1 MFRAINRCL
10 ICTGQKFTPWARV
23 SYSHYLTQRPDIP
36 RSGDLA
42 ATDKR
47 IASYVFTLVQCRRCN
62 FVFTTPQLSPSALTR
77 LYQDSPSYFNRY
89 QDSSRIKSQQQLIH
103 SHKLEVRQ
111 LRAITTGKII
121 LDVGCG
127 GGYFLK
133 CLPDS
138 WKKFGVEVD
147 PYAAKFAAKLLHK
160 KAKIYNCT
168 LAQASLLPES
178 FDTIILR
185 GTLEHLH
192 YPKKILNQL
201 HRLLKPNGTLAI
213 IATPN
218 IASICAS
225 LYRGNFRFVDPLH
238 HIWYFS
244 PSTLTSLLLQTKFT
258 VVDIKYNYFNTAY
271 FHLSQ
276 LWEITRD
283 WLTFLLTGRRPT
295 HTSPPFYG
303 NLMDV
308 YARKN

>member
-1 MFRAINRCL
+1 ML
-10 ICTGQKFTPWARV
+10 
-23 SYSHYLTQRPDIP
+23 
-36 RSGDLA
+36 
-42 ATDKR
+42 
-47 IASYVFTLVQCRRCN
+47 
-62 FVFTTPQLSPSALTR
+62 
-77 LYQDSPSYFNRY
+77 
-89 QDSSRIKSQQQLIH
+89 
-103 SHKLEVRQ
+103 
-111 LRAITTGKII
+111 
-121 LDVGCG
+121 
-127 GGYFLK
+127 
-133 CLPDS
+133 
-138 WKKFGVEVD
+138 
-147 PYAAKFAAKLLHK
+147 
-160 KAKIYNCT
+160 
-168 LAQASLLPES
+168 ES

-192 YPKKILNQL
+192 DPKKILNQL